1 MTAPRRTL
9 LAVARRAHVRIG
21 YPCRGEGV
29 CGRCAVQVTAGAE
42 RLAPPG
48 PTELQIL
55 SRDGAGP
62 DVRVACMA
70 EVIAPGPIELRVGG
84 GTYCVQAPVKT

>member
-1 MTAPRRTL
+1 MTQPRRTL

-42 RLAPPG
+42 HLAPPG

-55 SRDGAGP
+55 ARDGAGD

-70 EVIAPGPIELRVGG
+70 EVATPGPVEIRVGG
-84 GTYCVQAPVKT
+84 GTYRLVIP